1 MALPAWLQKVNY
13 TMLLMRRWAWLIRFN
28 AISVVDQNV
37 GTNVHVNQ
45 NVVEDDFDNP
55 AIELREIKV
64 KNPNNQS
71 LLYIVNFIRNKPSD
85 LFTFLDCN
93 NKNMF
98 SLLQK
103 QNLTAPFLLPSLLL
117 KVTKNH
123 FTKIETKIVEDYLYM
138 SRRIYPF
145 MNIKIIL

>member
-1 MALPAWLQKVNY
+1 M
-13 TMLLMRRWAWLIRFN
+13 
-28 AISVVDQNV
+28 
-37 GTNVHVNQ
+37 
-45 NVVEDDFDNP
+45 EDDFDNP

-98 SLLQK
+98 LLLQK
-103 QNLTAPFLLPSLLL
+103 QNFYENREGFVFACFIVPFSQPKLTLCSDSEMERLR
-117 KVTKNH
+117 N
-123 FTKIETKIVEDYLYM
+123 
-138 SRRIYPF
+138 
-145 MNIKIIL
+145 